1 MIEALRSWLIAVAAA
16 AFLVSLSQSLIP
28 EGTVRKIAGF
38 AGGLTLLLVMVRPL
52 LGADFDHL
60 DFHYEDYAGE
70 ISQRQTELQTQSDQT
85 LQELIAEKT
94 EAYILDKAAALGVDC
109 TVHVLMSPLKVLSR
123 GYAVAR
129 NEQGIIKSY
138 QNAPAGSRIEVTLGE
153 GTLDCTVEKGR
164 P

>member
-1 MIEALRSWLIAVAAA
+1 MIEALRNWLIAVAAA

-109 TVHVLMSPLKVLSR
+109 TVRVLMEP
-123 GYAVAR
+123 G
-129 NEQGIIKSY
+129 EDGTPI
-138 QNAPAGSRIEVTLGE
+138 PAGAELTGEKSDALADYMEQELGIPKE
-153 GTLDCTVEKGR
+153 RQVYHETG
-164 P
+164 